1 MSHSVATGL
10 RQPAGSSIALWS
22 LLSLA
27 ALVLI
32 LWVKGVLPT
41 QKNSSVK
48 NDTASQSE
56 SKKSEDNKA
65 YPDQYSVNYYLRFG
79 QETIVDVPWG
89 FSYDIPPDGPNE
101 NKVYQMAVND
111 GEFHLTG
118 SGIAHQ
124 NQGEYVTHFRLK
136 ADKKQTGITVYFKR
150 K

>member
-1 MSHSVATGL
+1 MSHGATTGTKV
-10 RQPAGSSIALWS
+10 QTGSSIAKWTLWS
-22 LLSLA
+22 LA
-27 ALVLI
+27 AFVLI
-32 LWVKGVLPT
+32 LWLQFAMPT